1 MLLIIYYLF
10 SELTQDN
17 SDAVTEMN
25 MWCDD
30 LKNNLISAATEHQL
44 NDFLVSLAPNVSVKY
59 V

>member
-1 MLLIIYYLF
+1 MLLIIYYFL
-10 SELTQDN
+10 ELTQDN
-17 SDAVTEMN
+17 SDAITEMN

-30 LKNNLISAATEHQL
+30 LKNNLICAAKEQQL